1 MQFNRNKAFIL
12 LLLSWLAFCFA
23 ACQTSTDKQEERP
36 HFEPYIISTEAE
48 AVPAWAKVYVDEDMA
63 YLPAESSI
71 IRYDLTSGDRTVLV
85 EAAGNTAVCAKKGYI
100 YTYNKNQNV
109 MFKYNSK
116 GNIVKTYPIS
126 MEPADV
132 NYIRVQD
139 DLLVMAALVTNSN
152 KDMESVLYKLDL
164 SDGSCSK
171 IEDYKGKDGFS
182 FIVGLDFIDKNT
194 IIITSFAS
202 VNFVNPIIKVY
213 KYDIQKNS
221 LLEDYI
227 IPEGNSYCYNPDRR
241 CINYFNIVGFGLD
254 SNITSIREYYPETQ
268 IDKVVNSLN
277 SNLIASLGAEDGLLD
292 ASQIL
297 YSDGK
302 IILWSQMKNYFLVTD
317 QSEREHINVLLT
329 RDISLNTRFPY
340 IASIFEAEYGF
351 PVHLS
356 EYPDDI
362 YMDKLRTKLLAG
374 DDDYDM
380 FLINDPNKD
389 NFLSSILKY
398 ELYEPLDSY
407 EGITNNFSGMFDG
420 IRSMMSH
427 NNKLFGVPYYLSS
440 ATYVLSY
447 DLGRYGCEAYDK
459 RITFD
464 DIWNLCDGII
474 ESGEK
479 DVTVFPKPNILGFVM
494 MFIQESID
502 RNQLDK
508 DALADIFV
516 NIKKYNDDGVLYDNS
531 GEKKHLL
538 DTSSVSYFYN
548 ALYMSDIPAYPE
560 FGTVML
566 TGNDKRN
573 LWILNGCA
581 IINKYSKN
589 KEMAA
594 NLLKLM
600 TDSKNIY
607 NTELY
612 QFAMLGSDL
621 TKYDKYNE
629 WSADRLAY
637 LSDLNYLFRDSGIIT
652 YDIGII
658 TELIYT
664 ITPELLDGS
673 ITPEKAAEKIY
684 DQIMYTFFE

>member
-292 ASQIL
+292 ARQIL

-398 ELYEPLDSY
+398 ELYEPLDGY
-407 EGITNNFSGMFDG
+407 ESITNNFADMFDG
-420 IRSMMSH
+420 IRSLMSH
-427 NNKLFGVPYYLSS
+427 NGKLFGVPYLLYGNSWALH
-440 ATYVLSY
+440 Y
-447 DLGRYGCEAYDK
+447 DLSKYGFTVGS
-459 RITFD
+459 RQITYN
-464 DIWNLCDGII
+464 DIWKLCDGII
-474 ESGEK
+474 NSGEK
-479 DVTVFPKPNILGFVM
+479 DVTVFEGANISAFVTI
-494 MFIQESID
+494 FIQESINREQFD
-502 RNQLDK
+502 KNQLV
-508 DALADIFV
+508 DIFEK
-516 NIKKYNDDGVLYDNS
+516 IKQYNDSGVLFDNS
-531 GEKKHLL
+531 GDKKHLL
-538 DTSSVSYFYN
+538 DKATGYFNSV
-548 ALYMSDIPAYPE
+548 LYSNDIPAYPE
-560 FGTVML
+560 FGTVAL
-566 TGNDKRN
+566 TGNEKRN
-573 LWILNGCA
+573 LWILQGCA
-581 IINKYSKN
+581 FINKYSKN

-594 NLLKLM
+594 NLLKVM
-600 TDSKNIY
+600 TDSKFVY
-607 NTELY
+607 NTEIY
-612 QFAMLGSDL
+612 QATLLGSEL
-621 TKYDKYNE
+621 AKYDKYNE